1 MQGVVNPAPLQ
12 VLVSVSMSVK
22 CAAHE
27 KLKTVAFCIKND
39 GEWYVHITKQMN
51 VVGICNVVDDKRS
64 RNKLLFVMIAFVVVA
79 FVVVAFVVVTLVVVT
94 LVVVALVVVA
104 LVICAFLAMT
114 LMLRM
119 CIAMLVVVLRK
130 QRRTTGQANND

>member
-1 MQGVVNPAPLQ
+1 
-12 VLVSVSMSVK
+12 
-22 CAAHE
+22 
-27 KLKTVAFCIKND
+27 
-39 GEWYVHITKQMN
+39 
-51 VVGICNVVDDKRS
+51 
-64 RNKLLFVMIAFVVVA
+64 MIAFVVVA
-79 FVVVAFVVVTLVVVT
+79 FVVVAFVVVAFVVVT
-94 LVVVALVVVA
+94 LVVVA

>member
-1 MQGVVNPAPLQ
+1 M
-12 VLVSVSMSVK
+12 
-22 CAAHE
+22 
-27 KLKTVAFCIKND
+27 T

-94 LVVVALVVVA
+94 LVVVTLVVVALVVVA